1 MRKGSSGSI
10 ELYAL
15 QIQCISFR
23 YRSKE
28 LNVILWPAYASAQFF
43 MVYRGFLLYDQI
55 NNSVTVRKLADCRFI
70 TNLRAAS
77 RTSAASPARTHA
89 MDPAR
94 CGLYFCLN
102 PF

>member
-28 LNVILWPAYASAQFF
+28 LNVILWRIMRRRNFSRFTA
-43 MVYRGFLLYDQI
+43 GFYSKI
-55 NNSVTVRKLADCRFI
+55 K
-70 TNLRAAS
+70 
-77 RTSAASPARTHA
+77 
-89 MDPAR
+89 
-94 CGLYFCLN
+94 
-102 PF
+102 

>member
-15 QIQCISFR
+15 QIHCIAFR

-43 MVYRGFLLYDQI
+43 MVYCGFLL
-55 NNSVTVRKLADCRFI
+55 
-70 TNLRAAS
+70 
-77 RTSAASPARTHA
+77 
-89 MDPAR
+89 
-94 CGLYFCLN
+94 
-102 PF
+102 

>member
-43 MVYRGFLLYDQI
+43 MVSRGFLL
-55 NNSVTVRKLADCRFI
+55 
-70 TNLRAAS
+70 
-77 RTSAASPARTHA
+77 
-89 MDPAR
+89 
-94 CGLYFCLN
+94 
-102 PF
+102 

>member
-28 LNVILWPAYASAQFF
+28 LNVIS
-43 MVYRGFLLYDQI
+43 
-55 NNSVTVRKLADCRFI
+55 LAGLCVGAIFHGLPRVF
-70 TNLRAAS
+70 TLRS
-77 RTSAASPARTHA
+77 
-89 MDPAR
+89 
-94 CGLYFCLN
+94 N
-102 PF
+102 K

>member
-43 MVYRGFLLYDQI
+43 MVYRGCHCRSVVYD
-55 NNSVTVRKLADCRFI
+55 RFSDAGLMI
-70 TNLRAAS
+70 QRLFHS
-77 RTSAASPARTHA
+77 
-89 MDPAR
+89 
-94 CGLYFCLN
+94 CGT
-102 PF
+102 

>member
-28 LNVILWPAYASAQFF
+28 LNVILWPAYAAQFLT
-43 MVYRGFLLYDQI
+43 VYRGFLL
-55 NNSVTVRKLADCRFI
+55 
-70 TNLRAAS
+70 
-77 RTSAASPARTHA
+77 
-89 MDPAR
+89 
-94 CGLYFCLN
+94 
-102 PF
+102 